1 MPASPPYRSPH
12 PHEFTVMR
20 MIWTDIGFYNT
31 LQEARAAGRRAIA
44 RCEVLRTPAP
54 SIVKWRDDSFLLKGG
69 LIVGPWSLSVSR
81 TGVIRERLLGVPV
94 KSPRP
99 KRLIR

>member
-1 MPASPPYRSPH
+1 
-12 PHEFTVMR
+12 MR
-20 MIWTDIGFYNT
+20 TIWTDIGFYDT

-54 SIVKWRDDSFLLKGG
+54 SIVKWRDGRFLLNGG
-69 LIVGPWSLSVSR
+69 LIVSPWSLSVSR

-99 KRLIR
+99 KRLIRIRYLKFQKTAKPIGG

>member
-1 MPASPPYRSPH
+1 
-12 PHEFTVMR
+12 

-54 SIVKWRDDSFLLKGG
+54 SIVKWRDGTFLLKGG
-69 LIVGPWSLSVSR
+69 LIVGPWSLSMSR
-81 TGVIRERLLGVPV
+81 TDVIHERLLGVPV

-99 KRLIR
+99 KRLIRTKYLR